1 MIKDSMNPNSLS
13 TSLFTDIRENIMNG
27 KYSAGE
33 RITENRICNEF
44 GVSRT
49 PVREAFK
56 QLELE
61 GLIEN
66 IPNRGA
72 FVIGF
77 SEQDIH
83 DIYELRKAI
92 EIKAIK
98 WAIERISDE
107 ELKDLQEAY
116 DLMEFYTMKKDA
128 VRMQDMNSN
137 FHEIIYQST
146 HSRFLEQVLKSYQ
159 FYIMKTRKAALQV
172 EDRLNDVL
180 KEHKRILEAIYN
192 KDIQEGKKAVIEHLS
207 NSQKRA
213 KLGFNALKQADI

>member
-1 MIKDSMNPNSLS
+1 MTKGSMNPNSLS
-13 TSLFTDIRENIMNG
+13 NSLFADIREHIMNG
-27 KYSAGE
+27 KYSNGE
-33 RITENRICNEF
+33 KLTENKICSEF

-72 FVIGF
+72 FVIGL

-98 WAIERISDE
+98 WAIERMAEE
-107 ELKDLQEAY
+107 ELKDLQESY
-116 DLMEFYTMKKDA
+116 DLMEFYTLKKDTEK
-128 VRMQDMNSN
+128 VEDMNSN

-146 HSRFLEQVLKSYQ
+146 HSRFLEHVLKSYQ
-159 FYIMKTRKAALQV
+159 FYIMKTRRAALQV
-172 EDRLNDVL
+172 EDRLEEVL
-180 KEHKRILEAIYN
+180 QEHKRILDAIYA
-192 KDIQEGKKAVIEHLS
+192 KDIEEGKKAVIEHLT
-207 NSQKRA
+207 NSQRRTQIGLNSFQTNK
-213 KLGFNALKQADI
+213 